1 MDGEEIRFEH
11 TLGRT
16 DDGFLM
22 VEEKDFVENC
32 MRELNENERE
42 FIQKRYYGEQS
53 QKQIAADM
61 GVSQM
66 CVSRLERK
74 LLKKLRDMYF
84 KEA

>member
-1 MDGEEIRFEH
+1 
-11 TLGRT
+11 
-16 DDGFLM
+16 M

-32 MRELNENERE
+32 MRELGENERE